1 MLLDT
6 IKKPDDI
13 KKLDEKQ
20 TEQLCKELREEL
32 VKTVSKTGG
41 HLASN
46 LGAVELT
53 VALHKNFNLPKD
65 KIVFDVGHQCYIHK
79 MLTGRLDK
87 METLRQ
93 MGGISGFPRP
103 DESEY
108 DAFIAGHAS
117 NSVSAAFGIS
127 EAKREKKDN
136 GYVVAVVG
144 DGAISG
150 GLIYEGLNNAGR
162 SKDNLIVVLNDNKM
176 SISKN
181 VGAMSRYLA
190 KVRSRSSYHRFK
202 VGTEKVLG
210 HIPFIG
216 RKLVRFAVKIKKAL
230 KGMFYTSTIFEDLG
244 FVYLGPIDGHNL
256 KKLDYMIKLAKNE
269 QKPVLLH
276 INTVKGKGYHPA
288 EKTPNVFH
296 GIGSFDIETGE
307 TADSLPNFSDEFG
320 KALLGFAENDKRICA
335 ITAAMKESTG
345 LEEFSKQFKS
355 RFYDVGIAEG
365 HAVTFASGLAS
376 GGMIPFFAV
385 YSTFLQRAYDMIIHD
400 AALQNLKVILSIDR
414 AGIVGA
420 DGETHQG
427 VFDVSFLN
435 AIPNVT
441 IYSPATFAELRFDM
455 KKAIYNE
462 NGVVAIRYPRGNE
475 VMLKNE
481 LKPADYYVLGNKKSD
496 TVIVSYGREIG
507 EVLKA
512 NETLNVK
519 IVHFNKIK
527 PIDKNAI
534 LEIAKAKK
542 VYVFEEGMKS
552 GGFAQT
558 IAEKIFEKGFSGV
571 FSITAIEKFVA
582 HSTVAQALEK
592 LSLDAN
598 GIINKIKG
606 EA

>member
-1 MLLDT
+1 MILETL
-6 IKKPDDI
+6 KKPDDI
-13 KKLDEKQ
+13 KKLDDKQ
-20 TEQLCKELREEL
+20 TNELCKELREEL
-32 VKTVSKTGG
+32 INTVSKTGG

-53 VALHKNFNLPKD
+53 VALHKNFCLPKD
-65 KIVFDVGHQCYIHK
+65 KIIFDVGHQCYIHK

-87 METLRQ
+87 MDTLRQ
-93 MGGISGFPRP
+93 KGGISGFPRP

-117 NSVSAAFGIS
+117 NSVSAAFGIA

-136 GYVVAVVG
+136 SYVVAVVG

-162 SKDNLIVVLNDNKM
+162 SKDKLIVVLNDNKM

-210 HIPFIG
+210 HIPFVG
-216 RKLVRFAVKIKKAL
+216 RKLVRYAVKFKKAL
-230 KGMFYTSTIFEDLG
+230 KGMVFKSTIFEDLG
-244 FVYLGPIDGHNL
+244 FTYLGPIDGHDL

-276 INTVKGKGYHPA
+276 INTVKGKGYSPA
-288 EKTPNVFH
+288 EKTPNIFH
-296 GIGSFDIETGE
+296 GIGAFDIETGE
-307 TADSLPNFSDEFG
+307 TADSSPNFSAEFG
-320 KALLGFAENDKRICA
+320 KALIGFAENDRRICA
-335 ITAAMKESTG
+335 ITAAMRESTG
-345 LEEFSKQFKS
+345 LDEFSKQFKS

-365 HAVTFASGLAS
+365 HAVTFASGLAK
-376 GGMIPFFAV
+376 GGMVPFFAV
-385 YSTFLQRAYDMIIHD
+385 YSTFLQRSYDMIIHD
-400 AALQNLKVILSIDR
+400 AALQNLKVIIAIDR

-441 IYSPATFAELRFDM
+441 IYSPATFAEMRFDM
-455 KKAIYNE
+455 KKAIYNDE
-462 NGVVAIRYPRGNE
+462 GVVAIRYPRGNE
-475 VMLKNE
+475 VE
-481 LKPADYYVLGNKKSD
+481 LEKEFTPADYYVLGNEKSD
-496 TVIVSYGREIG
+496 TVIVTYGREIS

-512 NETLNVK
+512 NETLGVK

-527 PIDKNAI
+527 PIDEKAVEQI
-534 LEIAKAKK
+534 RKAKK
-542 VYVFEEGMKS
+542 VFVFEEGMKS
-552 GGFAQT
+552 GGFAQA
-558 IAEKIFEKGFSGV
+558 IASKIFEKGFSGK

-582 HSTVAQALEK
+582 HSTVKEALTDLK
-592 LSLDAN
+592 LDSES
-598 GIINKIKG
+598 IIKKVKG

>member
-320 KALLGFAENDKRICA
+320 KALLGFAKNDKRICA

-400 AALQNLKVILSIDR
+400 AALQNLKVILAIDR

>member
-400 AALQNLKVILSIDR
+400 AALQNLKVILAIDR

>member
-1 MLLDT
+1 MVLDT

-13 KKLDEKQ
+13 KKLDDKQ
-20 TEQLCKELREEL
+20 INELCKELREEL
-32 VKTVSKTGG
+32 IKSVSKTGG

-136 GYVVAVVG
+136 GYTVVVVG

-162 SKDNLIVVLNDNKM
+162 SKDKLIVVLNDNKM

-190 KVRSRSSYHRFK
+190 KVRSHRSYHRFK

-216 RKLVRFAVKIKKAL
+216 RKLVRWAIRFKKVL
-230 KGMFYTSTIFEDLG
+230 KGMIYKSTIFEDFG
-244 FVYLGPIDGHNL
+244 FTYLGPIDGHDL

-269 QKPVLLH
+269 QRPVLLH
-276 INTVKGKGYHPA
+276 INTVKGKGYYHA

-296 GIGSFDIETGE
+296 GIGAFDIETGE
-307 TADSLPNFSDEFG
+307 TKSTKPNFSAEFG
-320 KALLGFAENDKRICA
+320 KAIVNFAENDKRICA
-335 ITAAMKESTG
+335 ITAAMRESTG
-345 LEEFSKQFKS
+345 LDEFSKQFKQ

-365 HAVTFASGLAS
+365 HAVTFASGLAV
-376 GGMIPFFAV
+376 GGMVPFFAV
-385 YSTFLQRAYDMIIHD
+385 YSTFLQRSYDMIIHD
-400 AALQNLKVILSIDR
+400 AALQN
-414 AGIVGA
+414 
-420 DGETHQG
+420 
-427 VFDVSFLN
+427 
-435 AIPNVT
+435 
-441 IYSPATFAELRFDM
+441 
-455 KKAIYNE
+455 
-462 NGVVAIRYPRGNE
+462 
-475 VMLKNE
+475 
-481 LKPADYYVLGNKKSD
+481 
-496 TVIVSYGREIG
+496 
-507 EVLKA
+507 
-512 NETLNVK
+512 
-519 IVHFNKIK
+519 
-527 PIDKNAI
+527 
-534 LEIAKAKK
+534 
-542 VYVFEEGMKS
+542 
-552 GGFAQT
+552 
-558 IAEKIFEKGFSGV
+558 
-571 FSITAIEKFVA
+571 
-582 HSTVAQALEK
+582 
-592 LSLDAN
+592 
-598 GIINKIKG
+598 
-606 EA
+606 